1 MIRNCFLLSIF
12 FLSMTLNI
20 FASDPET
27 WAQGYYEALFTGSV
41 PVIDGVGDESCWD
54 SAVWKPIDQRW
65 IGPSYTAEDYSG
77 RFKVLWTASRVYVLI
92 EIVDDSL
99 RLQDPGL
106 VNVCNN
112 IYNYD
117 CVEIFI
123 DENNSDDVNYSNS
136 HKAFA
141 YHMDTLG
148 SVCYANG
155 TAGWERLDDH
165 ILYKMTRVS
174 GDTFNYEYEIKIF
187 DDTFVYG
194 VESTPVTLTEGKLMG
209 WSIAY
214 NDNDMGNT
222 RQNMTGSKFVPG
234 NTDNERN
241 VSYFNAS
248 VFGDLKL
255 VMEYGSVSGIT
266 DITDPFHCNVIQT
279 RDELVV
285 SLQPVNQESLQIKLF
300 DSSGRECRKS
310 TVGISTGYTEQ
321 TLDITGLPR
330 GLYILTV
337 TGQNDR
343 YDYKIVL

>member
-1 MIRNCFLLSIF
+1 MIKNCFFLLAIC
-12 FLSMTLNI
+12 LSMTLNI

-27 WAQGYYEALFTGSV
+27 WAQGYYEALFTSTV
-41 PVIDGVGDESCWD
+41 PVIDGAGDEHCWD

-65 IGPSYTAEDYSG
+65 IGPAYTAEDFSG
-77 RFKVLWTASRVYVLI
+77 RFKALWTASRVYVLI

-106 VNVCNN
+106 VNVCSN

-155 TAGWERLDDH
+155 SAGWERLDDH
-165 ILYKMTRVS
+165 INYKITRVS
-174 GDTFNYEYEIKIF
+174 GDTFQYEYEIKIY
-187 DDTFVYG
+187 DDSFVYG

-214 NDNDMGNT
+214 NDNDMGT
-222 RQNMTGSKFVPG
+222 MRQNMTGSKFVPG

-255 VMEYGSVSGIT
+255 VMEYGEVSSVA
-266 DITDPFHCNVIQT
+266 DINHPFHCSVINT
-279 RDELVV
+279 GSELIV
-285 SLQPVNQESLQIKLF
+285 SLQYKKQESLQIQLF
-300 DSSGRECRKS
+300 DASGRECRKS
-310 TVGISTGYTEQ
+310 IAGISSGYTEQ
-321 TLDITGLPR
+321 SLNINGLPR

-337 TGQNDR
+337 TGKGSR
-343 YDYKIVL
+343 YDYKVML